1 MEKNE
6 FLFWFPESKT
16 TINVVVSP
24 LRVKDIAEQYLD
36 RQGEILGSI
45 CVIKFAYN
53 DEIIAF
59 ACYPTTSSKISF
71 YTEDKSI
78 SVDVVDIVE
87 P

>member
-24 LRVKDIAEQYLD
+24 LRVKDLAEQYLD
-36 RQGEILGSI
+36 YQGQILGSI
-45 CVIKFAYN
+45 CVIKYADN
-53 DEIIAF
+53 NEIIAF
-59 ACYPTTSSKISF
+59 ACYPTTSAKISF

-78 SVDVVDIVE
+78 NVDAIDIIE